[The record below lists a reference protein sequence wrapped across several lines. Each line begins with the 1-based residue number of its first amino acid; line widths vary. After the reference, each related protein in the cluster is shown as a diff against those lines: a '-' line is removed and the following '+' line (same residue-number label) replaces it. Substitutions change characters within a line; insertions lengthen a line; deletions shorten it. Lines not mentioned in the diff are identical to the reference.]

1 MNETNKFSKY
11 KKTMI
16 RRGILVWI
24 PTLLSAA
31 SFLLFRFQWSPL
43 VQSQLTDFMLGFQD
57 GMVLALISTLLTCR
71 NPEKLQKAYV
81 EETDERTQLISRKA
95 FSAVGWALFFVLP
108 PAVLTASFLSP
119 AVFFTLLAV
128 MLFFVAVLMIAFIY
142 YKRKL

>member
-57 GMVLALISTLLTCR
+57 GMVLALLVCSLLALISTLLTCR
-71 NPEKLQKAYV
+71 NPEKLKKLAVKTAGGSTKNSAQPTA
-81 EETDERTQLISRKA
+81 ENAFRLISCVR
-95 FSAVGWALFFVLP
+95 SSVSS
-108 PAVLTASFLSP
+108 T
-119 AVFFTLLAV
+119 
-128 MLFFVAVLMIAFIY
+128 
-142 YKRKL
+142 

>member
-1 MNETNKFSKY
+1 
-11 KKTMI
+11 MI

-57 GMVLALISTLLTCR
+57 GMVLALLVCSLLALISTLLTCR

-81 EETDERTQLISRKA
+81 EETDERTQLISRRRFPRSVGRC
-95 FSAVGWALFFVLP
+95 FSCCHPLF
-108 PAVLTASFLSP
+108 
-119 AVFFTLLAV
+119 
-128 MLFFVAVLMIAFIY
+128 
-142 YKRKL
+142 

>member
-57 GMVLALISTLLTCR
+57 GMVLALLVCSLLALISTLLTCR

-81 EETDERTQLISRKA
+81 EETDERTQLIS
-95 FSAVGWALFFVLP
+95 P
-108 PAVLTASFLSP
+108 FL
-119 AVFFTLLAV
+119 LG
-128 MLFFVAVLMIAFIY
+128 
-142 YKRKL
+142 